1 MFHLRFALFAAAG
14 LLAVAA
20 RAGAADP
27 EKEMKFEIYK
37 DKAEE
42 FRWRLKATNG
52 AILATPGQGYKAMAD
67 AKAGVENV
75 MKSGTDEKMKFEV
88 YGDDKKEYRWRLKAG
103 NGQIIASA
111 SEGYKKKAD
120 ADAAVDSIKANVAKA
135 EVVVIKD

>member
-1 MFHLRFALFAAAG
+1 MFRFSLALVLASG
-14 LLAVAA
+14 LLGLCDRLA
-20 RAGAADP
+20 AADP
-27 EKEMKFEIYK
+27 EKGMKFEIYK

-42 FRWRLKATNG
+42 FRWRLKAGNG

-75 MKSGTDEKMKFEV
+75 MKSGTDEKLKYEV

-103 NGQIIASA
+103 NGQIIATA

-120 ADAAVDSIKANVAKA
+120 ADAAVDSIRAKVAKA
-135 EVVVIKD
+135 EVVVIKE